1 MSTETSTPTES
12 GTTKL
17 TIDPAHTQAEF
28 AVKHMMF
35 ATVRGSFRS
44 LEGTIYLAPDDE
56 IEESRVEARID
67 ASSIDTGEDKR
78 DEHLR
83 SPDFF
88 AVEQYPEITFES
100 TSVRRAED
108 GELVVSGDLT
118 IRDETREVELDV
130 RETGRGQDPWGGERV
145 GFTATT
151 KIDRRDFGLEWN
163 QALETGGVLVGH
175 DIKITLEIQAVRED
189 N

>member
-1 MSTETSTPTES
+1 MSTETSTATES
-12 GTTKL
+12 GLTKL

-35 ATVRGSFRS
+35 ATVRGNFRS
-44 LEGTIYLAPDDE
+44 VEGAIYLAPDDE
-56 IEESRVEARID
+56 IEESRVEATID
-67 ASSIDTGEDKR
+67 ATSIDTGEDER

-88 AVEQYPEITFES
+88 GVEEYPEISFES
-100 TSVRRAED
+100 TSVRRGDD
-108 GELVVSGDLT
+108 GELIVTGDLT

-130 RETGRGQDPWGGERV
+130 RETGRGTDPWGNERV

-175 DIKITLEIQAVRED
+175 EIKITLEIQAVREED
-189 N
+189 